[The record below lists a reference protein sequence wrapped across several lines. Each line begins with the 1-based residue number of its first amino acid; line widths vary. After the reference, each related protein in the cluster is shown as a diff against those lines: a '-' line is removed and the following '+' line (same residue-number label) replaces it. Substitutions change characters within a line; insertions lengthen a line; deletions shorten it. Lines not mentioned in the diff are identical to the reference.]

1 MPHDW
6 IPGERFMKLQIQVLG
21 RREAVKQRLQNDGW
35 KLKSESSE
43 ILFACHAAVDSEQ
56 AARRRLHSLG
66 LLTSATLRIEFQP
79 FDVREGRG

>member
-21 RREAVKQRLQNDGW
+21 RREAVKQRLQSDGW
-35 KLKSESSE
+35 ELKFESSE
-43 ILFACHAAVDSEQ
+43 TRSASHAAVDSEH

-79 FDVREGRG
+79 FDGSEGRG